1 MTAIDTT
8 VELPAPTNLLN
19 PPRFSPV
26 VVTPAMFTLL
36 VTVATPALILSIC
49 AVPLRNK
56 SCHSLVESPRSCVAS
71 VAGIKSLEILALAVM
86 VSELALPRLTLPPNE
101 VTPATAKLLP
111 RTAAP
116 LMVVI
121 PAIETP
127 PCL

>member
-1 MTAIDTT
+1 MAATVTAIDTT

-26 VVTPAMFTLL
+26 VVTPEMFTLPPA
-36 VTVATPALILSIC
+36 VTVLLK
-49 AVPLRNK
+49 NK
-56 SCHSLVESPRSCVAS
+56 SCHWFVGEPKSLASSVEGRRSLSNLPVAVIVSLV
-71 VAGIKSLEILALAVM
+71 
-86 VSELALPRLTLPPNE
+86 ALPKSTLPPNE

-127 PCL
+127 PCS